1 MTLTRK
7 PQKRRWDDARTKVEE
22 EQYCRLCGRRTFLEA
37 AHTIGRKYQDEW
49 RVGPR
54 GGEYLWVNPD
64 SVIPLCSMCHRLQHQ
79 KKVSVL
85 RVLTWTEL
93 SNAARACRMWGLDCR
108 RQLTGRRSDR

>member
-7 PQKRRWDDARTKVEE
+7 APRRLWGDAIAKIHR
-22 EQYCRLCGRRTFLEA
+22 EQFCRLCGRTEHLEA
-37 AHTIGRKYQDEW
+37 AHTVGRKYQDEK

-54 GGEYLWVNPD
+54 GGVSLWVNPD
-64 SVIPLCSMCHRLQHQ
+64 SVIGLCSMCHRLQHQ

-85 RVLTWTEL
+85 RVLTWAEL